1 MVRNTDIAILQLPYN
16 MLNIFYRNRVNT
28 SKWLIEHDKLWVNS
42 QATGN
47 LCTLSIFYY
56 EIIDVKNLFI
66 RFIIELFV
74 VVRGE
79 FSHSS
84 IAIS

>member
-1 MVRNTDIAILQLPYN
+1 MGHLFLSGISNQLAPNENIATISNARRKHLQIALAPG
-16 MLNIFYRNRVNT
+16 IIPIKV
-28 SKWLIEHDKLWVNS
+28 
-42 QATGN
+42 
-47 LCTLSIFYY
+47 LSIFYY